1 MRVES
6 GLSFLSFRCFDSEF
20 VIFSF
25 FPSRRYRR
33 RHVPYCLRNSFI
45 EIKINRRRRRRSI
58 TARLLLYKKSLL
70 THTHTIRIN
79 TELLPATRSAA
90 RGGGAFGRSMII
102 IIIILSLVS
111 LVLSVIFYFLLIL
124 RNCVDVL

>member
-70 THTHTIRIN
+70 THTHYSYKHGIVASDAICST
-79 TELLPATRSAA
+79 
-90 RGGGAFGRSMII
+90 GGREPSDD
-102 IIIILSLVS
+102 
-111 LVLSVIFYFLLIL
+111 
-124 RNCVDVL
+124 R